1 MLSSLRF
8 MPHRRI
14 GDARVIAKI
23 GAEGNAAQAP
33 ACAKIALAA
42 AAGGFSAAAAL
53 TGATRRP

>member
-8 MPHRRI
+8 MPHRRM

-33 ACAKIALAA
+33 D
-42 AAGGFSAAAAL
+42 
-53 TGATRRP
+53 